1 MCELVIIDKSIA
13 GRNMSK
19 SVTESARE
27 RETFRYYPSLLHGVH
42 YNDRGTGMP
51 NSALRTSKDASL
63 TALAQLGAIR
73 TRTARSLVSLFD
85 QDNQY
90 IIAEATPK
98 IPLAPSLG
106 AQERNG
112 EELWLCGTAIPR
124 RHGVC
129 EYTLL
134 EHCTVQHPGAGFPLT
149 VVDDLGADPL
159 LSEKPYCVAGSPAR
173 FYAAV
178 PLRTTAGINV
188 GVYCVI
194 HDEPIT
200 GSTAWQAEIAII
212 LSDIAKVI
220 MAHLDSH
227 RIRDEHRRSQ
237 RMVRGIS
244 SFVEDEST
252 LSGWSLDM
260 NAGVYQ
266 DILHQE
272 GGLNREQQQKVQQR
286 IIATPEKD
294 SATTYFPDPSRVA
307 ETNDQANASRPMSN
321 RPGGKDLKAPQST
334 NITPSQHQ
342 ATTDTPRRTPE
353 LSAIPNTPESRDL
366 AVRHIFSKAA
376 NIIRESVEVEGAV
389 FFDAARVSPDAR
401 SRAPSPRATSPRA
414 PNSSSDEAT
423 SFGTADGHGQLS
435 QPCRLLGFSNSD
447 TSSINLE
454 RMSPNVVAPS
464 LRFLR
469 TLARR
474 YPQGKIY
481 VFNQNGDL
489 QTSDSSGDDLVDLRD
504 KESFGPPPSVRT
516 GHGSRSWS
524 RHLEG
529 TVISKCFP
537 RARSVAFL
545 PMWDDKKQRWLSGGF
560 VYTQNP
566 TRLFARASELSYLR
580 AFCTQA
586 VYEVHRLDTNFA
598 NQAQMDV
605 LGSIS
610 HEMRSPLHGIIL
622 GLELLNDTPLD
633 TFQGN
638 ISHTLET
645 CGRTLLDTVN
655 HLLDFSQINNYI
667 QNEKSKTKSRSLRK
681 GGRIEAGMQ
690 ASFSEVSLDA
700 LVEEVAETVFAGHN
714 FQRMSVGQLDRAD
727 KESRIAKDVMAHRTQ
742 DTRNAMESLGQSRDD
757 TGYLQIPEQQVAILL
772 DIQELRDHRFH
783 AAPGALR
790 RIVMNLFGNALKYTP
805 SGMITVSLSIDEEAE
820 AEAEVLNVRLVVADT
835 GIGMS
840 EDYLHNDLYRPFAQE
855 DFLKPGSGLGLSLV
869 KKIVT
874 TLKGHIS
881 IKSHVGRGT
890 VATVLLP
897 LRTSNSLQRTRSS
910 ENNDPDFE
918 NQRRELSGLRICSLE
933 PAMGIMEDSAQ
944 QLSLKTMCQQW
955 LEMQVLSGP
964 EAKDLAADL
973 IICDEAVLRKSGPIN
988 QKAIKP
994 PIIVVCPDALVAHRR
1009 TADCSYEG
1017 GDRVLE
1023 FISQPVGPRKIAKVF
1038 VLALRRWANQQ
1049 SALHSAGSTESLLTL
1064 AIRPSM
1070 RQGDDSPDSASQSPE
1085 SSDST
1090 PLTTPA
1096 SEPTSTE
1103 SLFTPSASPIAEDLE
1118 VPPPPAQP
1126 VPAASPSTPPTCD
1139 FLLVDDNPI
1148 NLKILCV
1155 YMKKLGC
1162 GYSTATDGQDALDN
1176 VKANPGL
1183 YKCILMDIN
1192 MPRLDGMEAT
1202 RLIRAAECKQKQDP
1216 AAIFALSGLASEDAQ
1231 QRAYQSGIDLFLTKP
1246 VKLKELSDVLSSK
1259 GLI

>member
-1 MCELVIIDKSIA
+1 
-13 GRNMSK
+13 MSK

-27 RETFRYYPSLLHGVH
+27 RETFRYYPSMLNGVH
-42 YNDRGTGMP
+42 YNNRGTGLP
-51 NSALRTSKDASL
+51 NSALRTSDDATL

-90 IIAEATPK
+90 IIAEATPTL
-98 IPLAPSLG
+98 PLAPTLS
-106 AQERNG
+106 AAERNG
-112 EELWLCGTAIPR
+112 EDLWLCGTAIPR

-134 EHCTVQHPGAGFPLT
+134 ERCTVQHLGAGFPLT
-149 VVDDLGADPL
+149 IVDDLGADPL
-159 LSEKPYCVAGSPAR
+159 LSEKPYCAAGSPAR

-178 PLRTTAGINV
+178 PLRTTSGINI

-200 GSTAWQAEIAII
+200 GSEAWQAEIAVI
-212 LSDIAKVI
+212 LSDIAKII

-227 RIRDEHRRSQ
+227 RIRDAHRRSQ

-260 NAGVYQ
+260 HPGVYQ
-266 DILHQE
+266 DVLHRE
-272 GGLNREQQQKVQQR
+272 GGLNQEQQHKVQQR
-286 IIATPEKD
+286 TVPTPEKELV
-294 SATTYFPDPSRVA
+294 TTYFPGPPRIA
-307 ETNDQANASRPMSN
+307 QTNGLSKAGRPMSN
-321 RPGGKDLKAPQST
+321 ISDGKDLKAPQST
-334 NITPSQHQ
+334 S
-342 ATTDTPRRTPE
+342 TTLSSLQVTAATPRRTPG
-353 LSAIPNTPESRDL
+353 LSSAPNTPESRDL
-366 AVRHIFSKAA
+366 AIRHIFSKAA
-376 NIIRESVEVEGAV
+376 NIIRESIEVEGVV
-389 FFDAARVSPDAR
+389 FFDASRVAPDACSEST
-401 SRAPSPRATSPRA
+401 SRRAASPHA

-423 SFGTADGHGQLS
+423 SFGVGDVHSQLS
-435 QPCRLLGFSNSD
+435 EPCRLLGFSNSD

-454 RMSPNVVAPS
+454 NMSNNSASPS
-464 LRFLR
+464 LRLLR
-469 TLARR
+469 TLSRR

-481 VFNQNGDL
+481 VFDQNGDL
-489 QTSDSSGDDLVDLRD
+489 QTSESSGDDLGDL
-504 KESFGPPPSVRT
+504 KSKKVSGPPSVRT
-516 GHGSRSWS
+516 EHGSGSWS

-529 TVISKCFP
+529 DSISKCFP
-537 RARSVAFL
+537 GARSVAFV
-545 PMWDDKKQRWLSGGF
+545 PIWDDKKHRWLSGGF
-560 VYTQNP
+560 VYTHNR
-566 TRLFARASELSYLR
+566 TRLFSRASELSYLR

-586 VYEVHRLDTNFA
+586 VSEVHRLDTNFA

-681 GGRIEAGMQ
+681 GGTVEAGMQ
-690 ASFSEVSLDA
+690 SSFSEVSLDA
-700 LVEEVAETVFAGHN
+700 LVEEVAESVFAGHI

-727 KESRIAKDVMAHRTQ
+727 KESRIAQDVMAHRTQ
-742 DTRNAMESLGQSRDD
+742 DNRDAMESLGQSRDD
-757 TGYLQIPEQQVAILL
+757 TGHLQIPEQQVAILL
-772 DIQELRDHRFH
+772 DIQKLRNHRFH
-783 AAPGALR
+783 AAAGALR
-790 RIVMNLFGNALKYTP
+790 RIVMNLFGNALKYTM
-805 SGMITVSLSIDEEAE
+805 SGTITVSLSIDEETGTDA
-820 AEAEVLNVRLVVADT
+820 AVRTVRLVVADT

-840 EDYLHNDLYRPFAQE
+840 EDYLHNDLYRPFSQE

-869 KKIVT
+869 KKIVS
-874 TLKGHIS
+874 TLKGQIS

-897 LRTSNSLQRTRSS
+897 LRTSDSLPRTGSAES
-910 ENNDPDFE
+910 NDQDFDS
-918 NQRRELSGLRICSLE
+918 QRRQLNRLRLCSLE
-933 PAMGIMEDSAQ
+933 PTIGIMEESAQ

-955 LEMQVLSGP
+955 LEMEVLSGH
-964 EAKDLAADL
+964 EAEELAAD
-973 IICDEAVLRKSGPIN
+973 IIVCDEAVLRDSGPIN

-1009 TADCSYEG
+1009 TADYSHEG

-1038 VLALRRWANQQ
+1038 LLALRRWANQQ
-1049 SALHSAGSTESLLTL
+1049 STSDLGRSTESLLNL
-1064 AIRPSM
+1064 AMRPSVT
-1070 RQGDDSPDSASQSPE
+1070 QEDNSPDSASQDPE
-1085 SSDST
+1085 SSEST

-1096 SEPTSTE
+1096 SESYSAE
-1103 SLFTPSASPIAEDLE
+1103 SLFTPS
-1118 VPPPPAQP
+1118 PPPTPGELQALPA
-1126 VPAASPSTPPTCD
+1126 PALPYRKTSPSGPRPCD
-1139 FLLVDDNPI
+1139 FLLVDDNAI

-1162 GYSTATDGQDALDN
+1162 SYATAVDGQDALDN
-1176 VKANPGL
+1176 FKANPGL

-1202 RLIRAAECKQKQDP
+1202 RLIRATERKRKQKP
-1216 AAIFALSGLASEDAQ
+1216 VAIFALSGLASEEAQ
-1231 QRAYQSGIDLFLTKP
+1231 QKAYQSGIDLFLTKP

-1259 GLI
+1259 GLIYLRHE